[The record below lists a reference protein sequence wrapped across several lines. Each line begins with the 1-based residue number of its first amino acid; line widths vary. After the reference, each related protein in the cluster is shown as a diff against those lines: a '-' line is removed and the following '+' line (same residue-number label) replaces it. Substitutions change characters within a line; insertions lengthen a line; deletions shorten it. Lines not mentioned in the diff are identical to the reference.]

1 MSRDAVLNQIRRSLR
16 GQPEEARKQAVR
28 QRFEAPPRHQLPER
42 ARRPA
47 AQLSVQFVSCLE
59 DQATEVIEVRAA
71 EEIPAVAAGVLAKA
85 GVPLR
90 LRVGA
95 EARLA
100 ALPWERADGLVR
112 LEGAA
117 QADDKAA
124 LSHAIAGVAETGT
137 LVLVSGAE
145 NPTSLAFLPEIHI
158 VALARGS
165 IVGSYEEAFG
175 MVRARLG
182 RGAMPR
188 ALNLISGA
196 SRTGDIGGRI
206 VMGAH
211 GPRTLCVIIYDE
223 GGNKGQ

>member
-1 MSRDAVLNQIRRSLR
+1 MSREAILSQIRGALR
-16 GQPEEARKQAVR
+16 GQSEEARKHAVR
-28 QRFEAPPRHQLPER
+28 QRLEAPPRHQLPER

-47 AQLSVQFVSCLE
+47 AQLSAQFVSCLK
-59 DQATEVIEVRAA
+59 DQASRVVEVRAA
-71 EEIPAVAAGVLAKA
+71 EEIPAAAAGLLAKA
-85 GVPLR
+85 GVPQR
-90 LRVGA
+90 LRMGA

-100 ALPWERADGLVR
+100 ALPWERAAGLVR

-145 NPTSLAFLPEIHI
+145 NPTSLCFLPEIHI
-158 VALARGS
+158 VAVRRGS

-175 MVRARLG
+175 IVRARLG

-211 GPRTLCVIIYDE
+211 GPRTLCVVIYDE
-223 GGNKGQ
+223 GGKAA